1 MKVSHLMTS
10 QVITLDPDDD
20 LALAERLMK
29 ESNIRHMPVVDE
41 AFRLVGLITQRDL
54 LRSSL
59 SDLHSASDTDR
70 RMKESVEIADV
81 MRDRVETVRPSDDLE
96 EVANRMRKK
105 KYGCMPVTDEDNH
118 LIGIITE
125 TDFLRFSEQVLHI
138 IGSAE
143 LEERLAPLPQDIAPA
158 E

>member
-1 MKVSHLMTS
+1 M
-10 QVITLDPDDD
+10 
-20 LALAERLMK
+20 A
-29 ESNIRHMPVVDE
+29 
-41 AFRLVGLITQRDL
+41 
-54 LRSSL
+54 
-59 SDLHSASDTDR
+59 
-70 RMKESVEIADV
+70 KESVEIADV